1 MLPALSGSL
10 LATLTF
16 AVMGGM
22 LLGLGLG
29 VRRLYGLRTLT
40 PDDAMLAPWV
50 GYAATVLVLLC
61 WNFRFAV
68 DTRAFVLLAAL
79 GVAGLTANRRALR
92 ALLADHGTRV
102 RWQRGVLVL
111 VALWLGNRALGPMTN
126 WDSSLYH
133 MQGARWA
140 AEHPAIPGI
149 ANLFGP
155 LAFNN
160 ASLLFGA
167 LWDVG
172 PWEGRAWHVANA
184 GLVTIW
190 ILTALLAGFRLVRRD
205 GAPRPADLF
214 TFLTLTL
221 GVSVVAS
228 DSYASYVP
236 DVALHL
242 TRVAMIA
249 TWFRLLTA
257 PRREGRAEAYDLVA
271 LVFIA
276 AVGVAIKMNAAIFAS
291 LVVGTA
297 AALWLRRPA
306 DAPRVQSQAVA
317 WALVIGIGYGVA
329 WTGRGVVLSGYPVF
343 PSQVL
348 AAPVPWRA
356 PAEHAQAEFDYVVHS
371 TRLTSGNYDYVAGRV
386 QGYAAWVPHWAANVL
401 KSPFDVVVPLALT
414 LAVLPFLFLPA
425 PPGPRDRGASR
436 EAWWIMLPACVAVV
450 AWFVVAPA
458 PRYLTA
464 IFWTFPLLYAAQ
476 AYARHQAWA
485 EPRWNRRIFA
495 AGLALGFAPMILA
508 PLDEW
513 AADPGRGNPLRGL
526 AHALV
531 VVPPPGEL
539 MESAGQGAT
548 THEFTTRSGIV
559 LHVPDSRCWDL
570 PLPCTPNPAPNLRL
584 RDPDNLERGF
594 VVAGEW
600 EMQDWPEPWKAR
612 YKQAWDQSQAL
623 AHP

>member
-1 MLPALSGSL
+1 MLSILSGSL

-22 LLGLGLG
+22 LLGVGLG

-61 WNFRFAV
+61 WNFLFAV
-68 DTRAFVLLAAL
+68 DTRAFVLMASLA
-79 GVAGLTANRRALR
+79 VAGLAANRRALG
-92 ALLADHGTRV
+92 ALLADHGPRA
-102 RWQRGVLVL
+102 RGHLGVLAL

-133 MQGARWA
+133 MQGMRWA

-172 PWEGRAWHVANA
+172 PWEGQAWHVANA
-184 GLVTIW
+184 GLVTVW

-205 GAPRPADLF
+205 GTPRPADLF
-214 TFLTLTL
+214 TFLTLPL
-221 GVSVVAS
+221 GVSIVAS
-228 DSYASYVP
+228 DAYTSYVP

-242 TRVAMIA
+242 TRVALIA

-271 LVFIA
+271 LVFVA
-276 AVGVAIKMNAAIFAS
+276 AVGVAIKMNAAIFATM
-291 LVVGTA
+291 VVGTA

-306 DAPRVQSQAVA
+306 DAPRVQSQAVV
-317 WALVIGIGYGVA
+317 WALVIGIGYGAA
-329 WTGRGVVLSGYPVF
+329 WTGRGVALSGYPVF

-386 QGYAAWVPHWAANVL
+386 QGYAAWVPHWAENVL
-401 KSPFDVVVPLALT
+401 QSPFDVVVPLALA

-425 PPGPRDRGASR
+425 PAGPRDRGASR

-476 AYARHQAWA
+476 AYARYQAWA

-495 AGLALGFAPMILA
+495 AGLALGFAPVILA

-513 AADPGRGNPLRGL
+513 AADPGRGNPLRAL

-531 VVPPPGEL
+531 VVPPPGAL
-539 MESAGQGAT
+539 MEPAGQGAT

-584 RDPDNLERGF
+584 RDPNNLERGF

-600 EMQDWPEPWKAR
+600 AMQDWPEPWKAR
-612 YKQAWDQSQAL
+612 YKQAWDQAQAL